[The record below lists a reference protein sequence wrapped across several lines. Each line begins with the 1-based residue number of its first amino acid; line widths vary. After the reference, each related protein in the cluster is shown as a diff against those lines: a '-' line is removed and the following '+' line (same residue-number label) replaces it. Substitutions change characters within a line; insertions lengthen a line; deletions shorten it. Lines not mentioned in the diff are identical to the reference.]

1 MGETHR
7 KFDRDFREDAVR
19 LVRETGRPIAQ
30 VAQDLGISEG
40 TLGDWVNADRRR
52 RDGGESQLSEEER
65 AELVRLRRENAE
77 LTMERDVVK
86 RSVAETLGESL
97 LALATLAG
105 RTTVET
111 AATDRWEIAERS
123 YAKLLGQGNAKQTQ
137 LAERWLDDTRGQLA
151 GRPVADMELIRAAL
165 AARWARRWA
174 DLLEENPDTEAE
186 VRALVQ
192 EIQAGLRADEPS
204 MSNHAVSAND
214 AVTSY
219 AAGPEHPGFLAAQS
233 ELAYSAGQAGD
244 PAAARDQ
251 FAALLPVAE
260 RVLGPEHPDTLAA
273 RASLAYWTGQAG
285 DPAAARDQ
293 FAALLPVAERV
304 LGPEHPDV
312 LINRHNLAN
321 FTGYT
326 GDAAAAR
333 DQFAALLRVRERVFG
348 GDSPDTL
355 VARFNLAYWTGC
367 AGDAAA
373 ARDQFG
379 ALLPSYELVFSPEH
393 AETLAVWYQL
403 AHWTPQAADNAA
415 KQDIVTRPVGPQGVA
430 DADDEGDGVEK
441 GDSEGLGMRAREG
454 EQRDAHNCNGPRGDG
469 HDGDRHS
476 GIGAD
481 AGPAQMPDRRH
492 KPYGFCA
499 PGCLLT
505 IRRRILSRGGTAA
518 QDPLPKFWGDRSQ
531 RQQA

>member
-260 RVLGPEHPDTLAA
+260 RVLGPEHPD
-273 RASLAYWTGQAG
+273 
-285 DPAAARDQ
+285 
-293 FAALLPVAERV
+293 
-304 LGPEHPDV
+304 V

-454 EQRDAHNCNGPRGDG
+454 EQRDAHSCNGPRADG

-518 QDPLPKFWGDRSQ
+518 QDPLPKFWRDRSQ

>member
-137 LAERWLDDTRGQLA
+137 LAEQWLDDTRGQLA

-233 ELAYSAGQAGD
+233 ELAYSA
-244 PAAARDQ
+244 
-251 FAALLPVAE
+251 
-260 RVLGPEHPDTLAA
+260 
-273 RASLAYWTGQAG
+273 GQAG

-454 EQRDAHNCNGPRGDG
+454 EQRDAHSCNGPRADG